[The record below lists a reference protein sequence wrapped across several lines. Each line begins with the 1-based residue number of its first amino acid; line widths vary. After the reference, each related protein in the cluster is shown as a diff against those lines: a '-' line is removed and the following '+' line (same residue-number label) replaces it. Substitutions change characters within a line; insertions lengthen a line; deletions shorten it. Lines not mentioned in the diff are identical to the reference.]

1 MKSINILLA
10 EDNEGDILLTTEA
23 LEEIKLV
30 NKVDVAKNG
39 KDALDYLYKRGKFEN
54 ATTPDL
60 IILDINLPLK
70 SGHEVLEIVKQDENL
85 KSIPVIMLTTSS
97 SEKDINTAYKLHAN
111 CYITKP
117 VEVNQFLTSILSIQ
131 NFWINI
137 VALPKNNH

>member
-1 MKSINILLA
+1 MKSINILLV

-23 LEEIKLV
+23 LEEIKLI
-30 NKVDVAKNG
+30 NKIDVVKNG
-39 KDALDYLYKRGKFEN
+39 RDALEFLYKRGNFTT

-70 SGHEVLEIVKQDENL
+70 SGHEVLQIIKNDDVLKQ
-85 KSIPVIMLTTSS
+85 IPVIMLTTSS
-97 SEKDINTAYKLHAN
+97 AEKDITTAYKFHAN

-117 VEVNQFLTSILSIQ
+117 VEVNQFLSAVLGIQ

-137 VALPKNNH
+137 VALPNVKN